1 MIPQVGAADL
11 SKARRLKE
19 VVFRLG
25 VLNDV
30 WITLALKTIT
40 PDHRNLHQIS
50 IYIPTYSFLNTS
62 QSLGEIY
69 SHWVDL
75 DCFLIKMQDL
85 NTIHTRV
92 MHGAEGG
99 EDVYECTEML
109 LPDMMKRRM
118 IELVNQRM
126 FDQSHV

>member
-1 MIPQVGAADL
+1 MIPQVGAVDL

-75 DCFLIKMQDL
+75 DCFLIKMRDL

-92 MHGAEGG
+92 MHWAEGG
-99 EDVYECTEML
+99 EDAYECTEML

-118 IELVNQRM
+118 IELVDQRM
-126 FDQSHV
+126 FDQSHI